1 MNRQGFILELRGLY
15 CLRGSP
21 LTSFMT
27 SVAHSIY
34 ETLFAALTDG
44 REGRKRLQVSSAP
57 TGSGKS
63 SSAIAFLSYAYKE
76 EGVRSAFVV
85 ETVRQAEDT
94 YRELKG
100 LLGNAVAVWTSVHD
114 AAKPVDDELVEAD
127 KGFRPTDRFHR
138 SDLRNTPVVIVTHS
152 FFEGRNGRMAADD
165 RDLVVYD
172 EKPRDV
178 SVFDLSHGD
187 IADFRD
193 QVLQASEPMEA
204 LREAADQL
212 WSFVDRIYEG
222 AGEIEKA
229 GLFRPINAQ
238 GPEDSLGCISAIAR
252 DPDQMA
258 ALVGPKVP
266 REKLEMVAG
275 FARALATGYA
285 FISKT
290 YYQSIEGCR
299 FVGYSMDFPLRPG
312 MALLDATSDI
322 DGVSQLVHWRAEP
335 KACPQVSYSRLGLH
349 SVEPPASLRR
359 LESRKI
365 LAIPRLVDCWKEWIT
380 DLVARN
386 TAHGDEVL
394 IVVHKAMIAH
404 LPRAVPGTRGDTRG
418 PTWEGRNVHYCNW
431 GDGIGSNRWRNC
443 SHVFLIGE
451 FFVPRRATVANCLG
465 LQELRPSRTTL
476 RDAQGVKSLKG
487 SFLDCHEGHLLRWTK
502 QLACRGNVR
511 NVDEDGVCGPME
523 LFVTGEFDRLLD
535 RRDRLFPDCHRLTRD
550 TSANPDHRRTPSVP
564 FMARLSDLLLAWS
577 ETELLAKD
585 VESAIATRL
594 DRHVGKLKSPE
605 AQALLEG
612 LGWKFVPG
620 RRGRGNP
627 AKFVRVAREAPEGRW
642 KAAA

>member
-1 MNRQGFILELRGLY
+1 MNRQGLILELRELY

-100 LLGNAVAVWTSVHD
+100 LLGKAVAVWTSVHD
-114 AAKPVDDELVEAD
+114 AAKTVDDEMVEAD

-138 SDLRNTPVVIVTHS
+138 SDLRDTPVVIVTHS
-152 FFEGRNGRMAADD
+152 FFEGRNGRMAADG

-193 QVLQASEPMEA
+193 QVLQASEPRKT

-222 AGEIEKA
+222 AGEIEKT
-229 GLFRPINAQ
+229 GLFRPINAE
-238 GPEDSLGCISAIAR
+238 GLEDSLGCISALAH

-258 ALVGPKVP
+258 ALSGPKVP
-266 REKLEMVAG
+266 RDKLEMVAG
-275 FARALATGYA
+275 FARALAAGYA
-285 FISKT
+285 FISKSR
-290 YYQSIEGCR
+290 YQTNEGCR

-349 SVEPPASLRR
+349 SVEPPADLRR

-365 LAIPRLVDCWKEWIT
+365 LAVPRLVDCWKEWIT

-404 LPRAVPGTRGDTRG
+404 LPRIVPETRGDTRE
-418 PTWEGRNVHYCNW
+418 PTWAGRTVHYCNW

-451 FFVPRRATVANCLG
+451 FFVPRRATVADCLG
-465 LQELRPSRTTL
+465 LQELRPSGSTL
-476 RDAQGVKSLKG
+476 RNAQDVKALKG
-487 SFLDCHEGHLLRWTK
+487 SFLGCQEGHLLRWTK

-511 NVDEDGVCGPME
+511 NVDENGVCGPMQ
-523 LFVTGEFDRLLD
+523 LFVTGEFDRLL
-535 RRDRLFPDCHRLTRD
+535 RHRDRLFPGGHLITRD
-550 TSANPDHRRTPSVP
+550 TTANPRHRQTPSVS
-564 FMARLSDLLLAWS
+564 FMERLGDLLLSTPEQVLTAG
-577 ETELLAKD
+577 E
-585 VESAIATRL
+585 VENAIRTRL
-594 DRHVGKLKSPE
+594 DRHVEKLKTAE
-605 AQALLEG
+605 GQAI
-612 LGWKFVPG
+612 LGSVGWEFVPG

-627 AKFVRVAREAPEGRW
+627 AKFVRSEQNAPEMLLMM
-642 KAAA
+642 AA